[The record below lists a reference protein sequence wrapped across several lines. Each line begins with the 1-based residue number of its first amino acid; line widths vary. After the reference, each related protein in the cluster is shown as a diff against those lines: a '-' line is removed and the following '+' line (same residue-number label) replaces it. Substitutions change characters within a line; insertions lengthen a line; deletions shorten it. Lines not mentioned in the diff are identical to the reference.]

1 MVKTNVAEKRGNTSS
16 FAPVNISAKKMHS
29 LKWSFVSAYLL
40 VIDARSP
47 IYGLYVCLCRVN
59 KANCN
64 TYQCYVRSQVRG
76 RRRRRRSLHLEKRSK
91 EKCHLPGHK
100 SWATQAARQSAPST
114 SAPADNNCLG
124 CCCCCCDDDG
134 VRLRK
139 FTARDLK
146 ARSERKSR

>member
-16 FAPVNISAKKMHS
+16 FAPVNISAKNAQPQ
-29 LKWSFVSAYLL
+29 V
-40 VIDARSP
+40 VVC
-47 IYGLYVCLCRVN
+47 VCLSIGNRRKITDLWTVYVSLPRK

-64 TYQCYVRSQVRG
+64 TSQRHVRSQVKR

-114 SAPADNNCLG
+114 SAPADNNCFG